1 MLRLSVLLTE
11 CSLNTHLAS
20 SAPRATRICTRAA
33 PKATTKAAA
42 TASQRG
48 VVLSRLRKV
57 LKLGCSQLA
66 VTKSGVLL
74 RCSQLAVTKSVLSVT
89 RCLLLSGS
97 GFAVIAVKESSGS
110 PTGYV
115 VHSDIPLMCYTATLR
130 VSHTFCHCGALLV
143 IQ

>member
-33 PKATTKAAA
+33 PKATTKAA
-42 TASQRG
+42 TKASQRG
-48 VVLSRLRKV
+48 VVLSRIRKV
-57 LKLGCSQLA
+57 LKLG
-66 VTKSGVLL
+66 
-74 RCSQLAVTKSVLSVT
+74 CSQLAVTKSVLSVT